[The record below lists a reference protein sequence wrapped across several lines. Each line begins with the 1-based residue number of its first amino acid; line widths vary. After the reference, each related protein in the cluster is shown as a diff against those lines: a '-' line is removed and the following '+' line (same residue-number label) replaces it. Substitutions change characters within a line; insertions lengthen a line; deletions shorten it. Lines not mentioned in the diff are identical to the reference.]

1 MFELH
6 FILLSFLSFVIMEV
20 EAYLPWN
27 GCAYQIFTRGKDGY
41 DWVARQLVK
50 PVQLV
55 CLNRH

>member
-6 FILLSFLSFVIMEV
+6 FILFVIMEV